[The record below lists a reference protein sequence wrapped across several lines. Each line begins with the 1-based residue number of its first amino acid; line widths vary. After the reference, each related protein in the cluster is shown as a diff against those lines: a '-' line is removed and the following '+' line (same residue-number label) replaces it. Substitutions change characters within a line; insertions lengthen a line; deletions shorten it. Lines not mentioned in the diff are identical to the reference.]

1 MATLADLITWRDAL
15 HQARFAGVRAVE
27 YDGRR
32 TEFRSDTEM
41 RAALADLDRR
51 IEAAQGTTR
60 IRMVR
65 IASSKGV

>member
-1 MATLADLITWRDAL
+1 MATLTDLIAWRDAL

-32 TEFRSDTEM
+32 TEFRSDAEM